1 MAGQFC
7 AIRGMTVRAFS
18 TTEWT
23 ATNNNNILWPEAAM
37 VKVMVKRVTVMHGTE
52 ALTGEIVKVT

>member
-18 TTEWT
+18 TTPWT
-23 ATNNNNILWPEAAM
+23 ATNNNNILRPEAAM
-37 VKVMVKRVTVMHGTE
+37 VKVMVKRVTVMRGWE
-52 ALTGEIVKVT
+52 ALTGKIVKVT

>member
-18 TTEWT
+18 TTPWT
-23 ATNNNNILWPEAAM
+23 ATNNNNILRPEAAM
-37 VKVMVKRVTVMHGTE
+37 VKVRN
-52 ALTGEIVKVT
+52 GEGYGQARDRNAWMGCIDR